1 MSTASPPGKAPERPD
16 DEKSKRPADDV
27 RGERYLTLVEHLHE
41 LRYRV
46 MVSAGAVVLGL
57 AISTYFGDELIKI
70 LKEPAESK
78 QNVDLSLQF
87 IEPFEL
93 FATYFR
99 VALLGGLVIA
109 MPVIVYQTLAFVTPG
124 LKPNERW
131 WLRGTVVGASG
142 LFLGGVLFS
151 YFFALP
157 PALDFLLDPPF
168 GEDLAEPN
176 IRISSYID
184 FVTRLLFWSGVS
196 FETPLVVMF
205 LARFRIVSA
214 GQLLRW
220 WRYAL
225 VAAFVIAAVVTP
237 TWDPITQTVVA
248 GPIIVLYFLGIGLAL
263 IVQPRDS

>member
-1 MSTASPPGKAPERPD
+1 MSTASPLEKPPERPD
-16 DEKSKRPADDV
+16 DDNKPSKRPDDE

-46 MVSAGAVVLGL
+46 MVSAGAVVMGL
-57 AISTYFGDELIKI
+57 AISTYFGGELIEF
-70 LKEPAESK
+70 LKQPAESK
-78 QNVDLSLQF
+78 DRIDLSLQF

-99 VALLGGLVIA
+99 VALLGALIVA
-109 MPVIVYQTLAFVTPG
+109 MPVIVYQVLAFVTPG
-124 LKPNERW
+124 LRPNERW

-151 YFFALP
+151 YYFALP

-168 GEDLAEPN
+168 GEGLAEPN
-176 IRISSYID
+176 IRISSYVD

-196 FETPLVVMF
+196 FETPLVVMY

-214 GQLLRW
+214 GQMFRW

-225 VAAFVIAAVVTP
+225 VAAFVISAVVTP
-237 TWDPITQTVVA
+237 TWDPVTQTVVA
-248 GPIIVLYFLGIGLAL
+248 GPIIVLYFLGIILAL
-263 IVQPRDS
+263 IVQPRD

>member
-1 MSTASPPGKAPERPD
+1 MTTTAPPESSPERP
-16 DEKSKRPADDV
+16 EHV
-27 RGERYLTLVEHLHE
+27 RSERYLTLVEHLQE
-41 LRYRV
+41 LRYRLT
-46 MVSAGAVVLGL
+46 VSCMAVVLGL
-57 AISTYFGDELIKI
+57 AISAYFGDELIKF
-70 LKEPAESK
+70 LKKPGEARSDT
-78 QNVDLSLQF
+78 DLDLQF

-93 FATYFR
+93 FGTYFR
-99 VALLGGLVIA
+99 VALLGGIALA

-124 LKPNERW
+124 LKPGEKK
-131 WLRGTVVGASG
+131 WLLSTVIGAT
-142 LFLGGVLFS
+142 VLFFAGVAFS
-151 YFFALP
+151 YYVALP

-168 GEDLAEPN
+168 GEGLAEPN

-237 TWDPITQTVVA
+237 TWDPVTQTVVA
-248 GPIIVLYFLGIGLAL
+248 GPIIVLYFLGIVLAYF
-263 IVQPRDS
+263 VQPRDSAERG

>member
-1 MSTASPPGKAPERPD
+1 MSTAAPSEKPPERPD
-16 DEKSKRPADDV
+16 DDQPRE
-27 RGERYLTLVEHLHE
+27 RGERYLTLVEHLQE
-41 LRYRV
+41 LRYRLT
-46 MVSAGAVVLGL
+46 VSAVAVVMGL
-57 AISTYFGDELIKI
+57 AISTYFGGELIEI
-70 LKEPAESK
+70 LKEPAEPI
-78 QNVDLSLQF
+78 DTQF
-87 IEPFEL
+87 IDPFEL
-93 FATYFR
+93 FGTYFR
-99 VALLGGLVIA
+99 VALLGGLVLA
-109 MPVIVYQTLAFVTPG
+109 MPVIVYQALAFVTPG

-131 WLRGTVVGASG
+131 WLRGTVVGASA
-142 LFLGGVLFS
+142 LFLLGVLFS

-168 GEDLAEPN
+168 GEGLAEPN

-196 FETPLVVMF
+196 FETPVVVMY

-214 GQLLRW
+214 GQMLRW

-237 TWDPITQTVVA
+237 TWDPVTQTVVA

-263 IVQPRDS
+263 IVQPRGS

>member
-1 MSTASPPGKAPERPD
+1 MSTAAPPEKRPERP
-16 DEKSKRPADDV
+16 ESERS
-27 RGERYLTLVEHLHE
+27 ERYLTLVEHLQE

-46 MVSAGAVVLGL
+46 TVSALAVMLGL
-57 AISTYFGDELIKI
+57 AVSTYFGGDLIEI
-70 LKEPAESK
+70 LKEPAEPI
-78 QNVDLSLQF
+78 DTQF
-87 IEPFEL
+87 IDPFEL
-93 FATYFR
+93 FGTYFR
-99 VALLGGLVIA
+99 VALLGGLVLA
-109 MPVIVYQTLAFVTPG
+109 MPVIVYQALAFVTPG
-124 LKPNERW
+124 LKPDERW
-131 WLRGTVVGASG
+131 WLRGTVAGASG
-142 LFLGGVLFS
+142 LFLGGVLFA

-157 PALDFLLDPPF
+157 PALDFLLHPPF
-168 GEDLAEPN
+168 GEGLAEPN

-196 FETPLVVMF
+196 FETPIVVMY

-248 GPIIVLYFLGIGLAL
+248 GPIIVLYFLGIGLAF
-263 IVQPRDS
+263 IVQPRGG

>member
-1 MSTASPPGKAPERPD
+1 MSTAAPPDKPPERPD
-16 DEKSKRPADDV
+16 DEH
-27 RGERYLTLVEHLHE
+27 RGERYLTLVEHLQE

-46 MVSAGAVVLGL
+46 MVSAIAVVVGL
-57 AISTYFGDELIKI
+57 AISTYFGDELIDW
-70 LKEPAESK
+70 LKKPAESSER
-78 QNVDLSLQF
+78 VELSLQF

-99 VALLGGLVIA
+99 VALLGGLIIA
-109 MPVIVYQTLAFVTPG
+109 MPVIVYQVLAFVTPG
-124 LKPNERW
+124 LKPEERW
-131 WLRGTVVGASG
+131 WLRGTVLGASA
-142 LFLGGVLFS
+142 LFLFGILFA
-151 YFFALP
+151 YYFALP

-168 GEDLAEPN
+168 GQGLAEAN

-214 GQLLRW
+214 GQMLRW
-220 WRYAL
+220 WRYAF
-225 VAAFVIAAVVTP
+225 VAAFAISAIVTP

-248 GPIIVLYFLGIGLAL
+248 GPIIVLYFLGIVLAY
-263 IVQPRDS
+263 IVQPRNPSS

>member
-1 MSTASPPGKAPERPD
+1 MSTAAPSEKPPERPD
-16 DEKSKRPADDV
+16 DEPRE

-46 MVSAGAVVLGL
+46 MVSAVAVVIGL
-57 AISTYFGDELIKI
+57 AISAYFGDELIEW
-70 LKEPAESK
+70 LKQPAESK
-78 QNVDLSLQF
+78 DGVDLSLQF

-99 VALLGGLVIA
+99 VALLGGLIIA
-109 MPVIVYQTLAFVTPG
+109 MPVIVYQVLAFVTPG

-131 WLRGTVVGASG
+131 WLRGTVLGASA

-151 YFFALP
+151 YYFALP
-157 PALDFLLDPPF
+157 PALDFLLNPPF
-168 GEDLAEPN
+168 GEGLAEAN

-196 FETPLVVMF
+196 FETPLVVMY

-214 GQLLRW
+214 GQMLRW

-225 VAAFVIAAVVTP
+225 VAAFVISAVVTP

-248 GPIIVLYFLGIGLAL
+248 GPIIVLYFLGIVLAY
-263 IVQPRDS
+263 IVQPRGS

>member
-1 MSTASPPGKAPERPD
+1 MS
-16 DEKSKRPADDV
+16 
-27 RGERYLTLVEHLHE
+27 ERYLTLVEHLQE
-41 LRYRV
+41 LRYRLTI
-46 MVSAGAVVLGL
+46 SAAAVVIGL
-57 AISTYFGDELIKI
+57 AISAYFGGELIDL
-70 LKEPAESK
+70 LKEPATRDGVEIDT
-78 QNVDLSLQF
+78 VF

-99 VALLGGLVIA
+99 VALLGGLILA

-124 LKPNERW
+124 LNPNEKW
-131 WLRGTVVGASG
+131 WLLGTVIGASI
-142 LFLGGVLFS
+142 LFAVGVLFA

-157 PALDFLLDPPF
+157 PALDFLLNPPF
-168 GEDLAEPN
+168 AEGVAEPT

-205 LARFRIVSA
+205 LARFRIVNA

-225 VAAFVIAAVVTP
+225 VAAFVISAVVTP
-237 TWDPITQTVVA
+237 TWDPVTQTVVA
-248 GPIIVLYFLGIGLAL
+248 GPIIVLYFLGIALAY
-263 IVQPRDS
+263 IVQPRASSDGG

>member
-1 MSTASPPGKAPERPD
+1 MSTAAPPEKPPERPGD
-16 DEKSKRPADDV
+16 NE
-27 RGERYLTLVEHLHE
+27 RGERYLTLVEHLQE
-41 LRYRV
+41 LRFRV
-46 MVSAGAVVLGL
+46 MVSAAAIVLGL
-57 AISTYFGDELIKI
+57 GISAYFGDELIEL
-70 LKEPAESK
+70 LKKPAESREG
-78 QNVDLSLQF
+78 VDVSLQF

-99 VALLGGLVIA
+99 VALLGGLIIA
-109 MPVIVYQTLAFVTPG
+109 MPVIVYQVLAFVTPG

-157 PALDFLLDPPF
+157 PALDFLLNPPF
-168 GEDLAEPN
+168 GEGLAEPN

-196 FETPLVVMF
+196 FETPIVVMY
-205 LARFRIVSA
+205 LARFRIVRA

-237 TWDPITQTVVA
+237 TWDPVTQTVVA
-248 GPIIVLYFLGIGLAL
+248 GPIIVLYFLGIVLAWF
-263 IVQPRDS
+263 VQPRGS